1 KRRRCPGSRARQS
14 RVTLLVAPLADQVAR
29 ALAPGARGVDRPL
42 GQHEAVARAEAELL
56 ALGAEGDLAL
66 DHPQALVV
74 VVRVRRVVG
83 VGRIDPEERLVA
95 VGGETGGERA
105 LRGLVGA
112 LPGNLFETHVQLS
125 LTDDSRAWAR
135 RPRRGSR

>member
-1 KRRRCPGSRARQS
+1 SGSGRPVRRLIGAPTAADGGTRLGGAESKRRRRPRLPAPPS
-14 RVTLLVAPLADQVAR
+14 RVTLLVSPLADQVAR

-105 LRGLVGA
+105 LR
-112 LPGNLFETHVQLS
+112 
-125 LTDDSRAWAR
+125 
-135 RPRRGSR
+135 